1 MSCCSS
7 QGRCSLVLAVV
18 IILLAATI
26 WGCGRQGDDGG
37 PDRSAKKETVI
48 TGEDVKREFDKA
60 FDTTKDFLVQK
71 GTSLQTEFEKS
82 LQELERKA
90 DLLQEQAD
98 KKMEEGRVRAE
109 ETMKVLRQKQ
119 DEARKKF
126 EAFRDSSAEFRD
138 EAGMRMEKAYREL
151 EEAYGQARE
160 RFDSQDD

>member
-1 MSCCSS
+1 MRCCSS

-18 IILLAATI
+18 ILFAATI

-37 PDRSAKKETVI
+37 PDRSAKEETAV
-48 TGEDVKREFDKA
+48 TGKDVKREFDKA
-60 FDTTKDFLVQK
+60 FDTTKEFLMQK

-90 DLLQEQAD
+90 DLLLQQGD
-98 KKMEEGRVRAE
+98 KKMEEGKARAE
-109 ETMKVLRQKQ
+109 ETMKLLRQKQ
-119 DEARKKF
+119 VEARKKF

-151 EEAYGQARE
+151 EVAYGQARE
-160 RFDSQDD
+160 RFDSQEE